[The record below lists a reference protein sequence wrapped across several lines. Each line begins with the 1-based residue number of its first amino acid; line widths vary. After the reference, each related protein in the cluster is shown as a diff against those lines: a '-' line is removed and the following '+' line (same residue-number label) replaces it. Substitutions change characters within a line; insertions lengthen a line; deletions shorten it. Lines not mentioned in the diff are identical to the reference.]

1 MLTDGQ
7 PRNCTVRNP
16 NGHACRFIAIDNCL
30 EFKDEEGNTLR
41 TCDCALVYADE
52 VLVVELKHKRKNQW
66 VALGVDQ
73 LKATIELWKAAHPGV
88 TYRKR
93 RAVLANSK
101 HPRFNFSHKSTM
113 QRFYHDTGFRLLIIG
128 EVDL

>member
-1 MLTDGQ
+1 MSHFDNPACTTLTDLPVFGLHDPENGGPARLVLTDGQ

-66 VALGVDQ
+66 VALGVEQ
-73 LKATIELWKAAHPGV
+73 L
-88 TYRKR
+88 
-93 RAVLANSK
+93 
-101 HPRFNFSHKSTM
+101 
-113 QRFYHDTGFRLLIIG
+113 
-128 EVDL
+128 